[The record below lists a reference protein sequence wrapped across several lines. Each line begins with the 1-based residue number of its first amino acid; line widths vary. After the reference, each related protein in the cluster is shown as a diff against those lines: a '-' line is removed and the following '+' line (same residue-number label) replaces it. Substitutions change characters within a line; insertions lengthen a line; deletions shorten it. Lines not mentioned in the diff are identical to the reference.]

1 LVDSARLGRK
11 SGKGFFEYGENAENA
26 AAQNAQKASAPE
38 SFIIEG
44 PEHLPESLLKLL
56 ESGSVATKKTS
67 GSGYIRMPGGSIVVT
82 SNGKS
87 STERSADVGQT
98 VISLDLCLDYER
110 SSRIVLA
117 PALECSEKDLEQ
129 AVGLF
134 QSLGKEVSVIKDI
147 AGMVLTRTVAM
158 LANEASLLVQEEVAD
173 AAGVNLAMRKGV
185 NYPVGPLEWAEQW
198 GWHSVVETLDNLRQQ
213 NAERYQISEWLR
225 KKTKSI

>member
-1 LVDSARLGRK
+1 
-11 SGKGFFEYGENAENA
+11 
-26 AAQNAQKASAPE
+26 
-38 SFIIEG
+38 
-44 PEHLPESLLKLL
+44 
-56 ESGSVATKKTS
+56 
-67 GSGYIRMPGGSIVVT
+67 
-82 SNGKS
+82 
-87 STERSADVGQT
+87 